1 MTQAKGKKTVKK
13 RTSDDLSN
21 LVAVF
26 VPSLAGILADAER
39 KKGAPLT
46 ESEVMNVR
54 DTSTVVMV
62 RRTVADEMVKNR
74 GYRDI
79 NPENAWTEWQ
89 KVRAQVARKG

>member
-21 LVAVF
+21 LVVVF
-26 VPSLAGILADAER
+26 VPSLADILADAER

-89 KVRAQVARKG
+89 KVRTQARKG